1 MQIKVR
7 KADNVLIVSIDGRLD
22 TVSAPEFQRKIE
34 ELLDQG
40 EKDVLLDLGD
50 LQYVSS
56 AGLRSILVG
65 AKKAKMLGG
74 GLSCCGLQP
83 LVRKIFEVSEFSRL
97 VPVFDSLEEALKQP

>member
-1 MQIKVR
+1 MQISVR
-7 KADNVLIVSIDGRLD
+7 KADDTLIVAVDGRLD
-22 TVSAPEFQRKIE
+22 TLTAPEFQKKLE

-40 EKDVLLDLGD
+40 ERKVLLDLKD

-74 GLSCCGLQP
+74 GLSCCHLQP
-83 LVRKIFEVSEFSRL
+83 LVRKIFEVSEFTRL
-97 VPVFDSLEEALKQP
+97 IPVFDSLEQALNQP